1 MTTTYYSMRGA
12 VFVAAFLSCLIAGA
26 GDARAQPVSAQDFD
40 DRINREIASIAKAWS
55 LSPRIQF
62 ADDALLAARPDGS
75 IQVGRGPLQGVLE
88 RAGPKAQADSL
99 RWLLAHEMWH
109 LVQFRKIGSDL
120 FNRPDE
126 YRRVI
131 ECQADVM
138 AGHYLFNT
146 IAANFLEKADA
157 LTAVGNIPQSVAL
170 VSHGPRTHPAEA
182 DRRVA
187 IQFGMSRAFYDH
199 IGQIVGAEHAQ
210 EVKNNLARLMN
221 FAPGDPVDEWAL
233 TQCKKITHYDK
244 SIAFLERGKTD
255 ISWNKNGDPPTVGF
269 NITYRN
275 IGDKTLRVSLE
286 VLSASIPRDARAE
299 RARWQRQQT
308 FNQTVEI
315 APRATHTVSG
325 TLYWYADDDL
335 MPRLVY
341 PLEEGSL
348 VSVEE
353 IGTPVVRAANTLP
366 PAEGISAEAA
376 KLGAS
381 LLRLASEAPTNFV
394 GLRAAGCRSV
404 GDTRMCPSSV
414 TVPGSEKTT
423 VWVERN
429 GSATV
434 EIELCYGVPKPQAQ
448 AIYDGFVKNLKA
460 LWPTRE
466 MKEETLKRS
475 GLPYLEF
482 QLTDRAD
489 ISLDLRGNDDKYNVS
504 MTITPVN

>member
-1 MTTTYYSMRGA
+1 MTTTCRSIRGA
-12 VFVAAFLSCLIAGA
+12 VFAAVFLSCLVAEA
-26 GDARAQPVSAQDFD
+26 GDARAQPVSARDFD
-40 DRINREIASIAKAWS
+40 DRITSEVTGIAKVWS
-55 LSPRIQF
+55 LSPRIEF

-75 IQVGRGPLQGVLE
+75 IQISRGPLQAVLE

-120 FNRPDE
+120 FNRSDE

-146 IAANFLEKADA
+146 ISANFMEKTDA

-170 VSHGPRTHPAEA
+170 ISHGPRTHPAET

-199 IGQIVGAEHAQ
+199 VGQIVGAEHAQ
-210 EVKNNLARLMN
+210 EVKDNIARLMN

-244 SIAFLERGKTD
+244 SNAFLERGKTD
-255 ISWNKNGDPPTVGF
+255 ISWNKNGDPPTVDF

-353 IGTPVVRAANTLP
+353 IGAPVVRTADTLP
-366 PAEGISAEAA
+366 PVEGISAEAA

-381 LLRLASEAPTNFV
+381 LLRIASEAPANFA
-394 GLRAAGCRSV
+394 GIRAAGCTSV
-404 GDTRMCPSSV
+404 TDTRICPSSAA
-414 TVPGSEKTT
+414 VPGSAKTE

-434 EIELCYGVPKPQAQ
+434 EVELRYKVAKPEAQGV
-448 AIYDGFVKNLKA
+448 YDGFAKNLKA
-460 LWPTRE
+460 LWPTRK
-466 MKEETLKRS
+466 MKERISKRS
-475 GLPYLEF
+475 GLPSLEF

-489 ISLDLRGNDDKYNVS
+489 ISLDMTGSDDKYSVS